1 MYNYVS
7 NNLVL
12 DRLGDIRH
20 IFDTYLLRADSLD
33 EVFFFWKH
41 VTKEQFT
48 ALVETGQ
55 FMGPEKGNYA
65 YDRDA
70 FKKERSW
77 SEKTIEN
84 YNNIYSEE
92 TVSDRIFAYCK
103 FMVKYIENYM
113 KDFDLSNIREMQAQH
128 HVMGNSS
135 VANRKRLGNDLHNS
149 IRRELGFIEDH
160 NCCLIYNYGDTHFKV
175 MGVFNQLNPF
185 IHLVRMFSDCI
196 RFGRRIFSTD
206 HVLSRKEDF
215 RVEVYD
221 NQKEFQ
227 KFFVRNEVNRNKVL
241 KAGKLL
247 KKYFGFHLDDAQIE
261 RLAAVITNKFGTI
274 DMTKLHL
281 HMSLD
286 GDNFQ
291 YATTTRMQEKYF
303 GDTTHMVKSQ
313 ANSCMRYSPSKF
325 ELKTH
330 PSRVYAT
337 GDFMVAYLSDSADPL
352 DPKAN
357 LYGRCYI
364 GIQYEHHVTDKEYRK
379 NMFEGE
385 NKKSVVF
392 TLCPIYTNAAD
403 HGVMMVDRIKEALQ
417 KDDTHVGMCL
427 SDNRLPLSENHMG
440 LVGLKL
446 NRIVEGSNLIMPYLD
461 QELYLDEAADKTHF
475 ILKPTS
481 EEIRTGKISDLKSES
496 DKVLLENY
504 VETHFSRDVKGDPVA
519 KEANKQ
525 KLTDNIRKLIINQE
539 FHLLRNYPSAR
550 LRGGSYKVDVRVHNI
565 REHTTFK
572 VTMPHGTI
580 NAYLSVSSLKDFN
593 KLKSTTVSGIL
604 YMPEDE
610 KDMITFDFLDPYDS
624 KAIVKN
630 KKDFS
635 FAIPDSR
642 MHKVVRMS
650 AVDNQQVISD
660 RVYVEDRANSEIV
673 YDGRRY
679 QSVVLVDTRN
689 MVSQQH
695 YVNIYNPTEVIVVH
709 SGVFMKLDDYME
721 LLFGKD
727 YVIYYSAANDHY
739 RAVSKGVHERNM
751 AHHSDTFHRRQWE
764 LKITAAVGAE
774 RPVLFQRDVFRNE
787 YLNGGRIYPFSSSF
801 FQMNYIRDIAEKVP
815 RQSAMAT
822 DRNQTEMNLEME
834 VEGDRL
840 LVRKRMGIAEGPS
853 SMITNIS
860 I

>member
-7 NNLVL
+7 NNLVP
-12 DRLGDIRH
+12 DRLGNIRH
-20 IFDTYLLRADSLD
+20 ISATYLLRTDSLD

-41 VTKEQFT
+41 VTREQFT
-48 ALVETGQ
+48 ALLASGQ
-55 FMGPEKGNYA
+55 FMGPEKGNA
-65 YDRDA
+65 PYDRDT
-70 FKKERSW
+70 FKKEMSW

-84 YNNIYSEE
+84 YNNLYTEAS
-92 TVSDRIFAYCK
+92 VYDRVFDYCK
-103 FMVKYIENYM
+103 FMVKYIENYL
-113 KDFDLSNIREMQAQH
+113 KDFDISNIRDMQNQH
-128 HVMGNSS
+128 RLMENNSVGS
-135 VANRKRLGNDLHNS
+135 RTRLGGDLYNG
-149 IRRELGFIEDH
+149 IRHELGFFPDH
-160 NCCLIYNYGDTHFKV
+160 NCYVIWNYGDTHLKFTAI
-175 MGVFNQLNPF
+175 FDQINPF
-185 IHLVRMFSDCI
+185 IHLDRMFSDCI

-227 KFFVRNEVNRNKVL
+227 KFFVHNEVNRNKVL

-303 GDTTHMVKSQ
+303 GNTTNMVKSQ
-313 ANSCMRYSPSKF
+313 ANSCMRYPPSKF
-325 ELKTH
+325 NLRTH

-364 GIQYEHHVTDKEYRK
+364 GMQYEHHVTDKQYRK
-379 NMFEGE
+379 DMFEGK

-403 HGVMMVDRIKEALQ
+403 HGVMMVERIKEALL

-427 SDNRLPLSENHMG
+427 SDNRLPLSENRMG

-461 QELYLDEAADKTHF
+461 QQLYLDEAADKTHF

-525 KLTDNIRKLIINQE
+525 KLTDNIRKLMLNQE
-539 FHLLRNYPSAR
+539 FRLLRNYPNAR
-550 LRGGSYKVDVRVHNI
+550 LCGGSYKVNVDSHNI
-565 REHTTFK
+565 HESTTFN

-580 NAYLSVSSLKDFN
+580 NAYLSVSSLKEFN
-593 KLKSTTVSGIL
+593 KLKATSVSDIL

-610 KDMITFDFLDPYDS
+610 KDMISFDFLDVYGDGS
-624 KAIVKN
+624 IVKN

-635 FAIPDSR
+635 FAISDSK
-642 MHKVVRMS
+642 MHKIVRMS
-650 AVDNQQVISD
+650 SVDNQQVISD
-660 RVYVEDRANSEIV
+660 RVYVNGRANSKIV

-679 QSVVLVDTRN
+679 QRVVLVDTRN

-727 YVIYYSAANDHY
+727 YVIYYSAANGNY
-739 RAVSKGVHERNM
+739 WAVSKGVHERNM
-751 AHHSDTFHRRQWE
+751 EHLSDTFHRRQWE

-787 YLNGGRIYPFSSSF
+787 YLNGGRIDPFGSDL
-801 FQMNYIRDIAEKVP
+801 FQNYYNRDIAEKVP
-815 RQSAMAT
+815 RQSAMTA

-834 VEGDRL
+834 VEGDRPL
-840 LVRKRMGIAEGPS
+840 A
-853 SMITNIS
+853 
-860 I
+860 